1 MTIKA
6 RWGNINGKGGR
17 RKSIK
22 YKTEWGYRGTYSS
35 RTKWCKVSSF
45 NRYWC
50 LSELHELRPVQ
61 VNRIPPLEPLPPG
74 ACLRSATGTSMEAW
88 GLTSCLVCI
97 GRKMYAQSFIVCN
110 KMMTNVIVGRDFLST

>member
-1 MTIKA
+1 MTIKV

-35 RTKWCKVSSF
+35 RTEWCKVSSF

-50 LSELHELRPVQ
+50 LLELHELRPVQ
-61 VNRIPPLEPLPPG
+61 VNRIPPLGAFAPGGPLEV
-74 ACLRSATGTSMEAW
+74 SD
-88 GLTSCLVCI
+88 
-97 GRKMYAQSFIVCN
+97 
-110 KMMTNVIVGRDFLST
+110 RDFHGSMGVDQLLSLYRAQDVCPIVHSM

>member
-45 NRYWC
+45 NRHWH
-50 LSELHELRPVQ
+50 LSELYELRPV
-61 VNRIPPLEPLPPG
+61 
-74 ACLRSATGTSMEAW
+74 
-88 GLTSCLVCI
+88 
-97 GRKMYAQSFIVCN
+97 
-110 KMMTNVIVGRDFLST
+110 